1 MFNFRKKSKNKQ
13 QVLKSAA
20 MASSPTQ
27 TLSPVM
33 KAAAMAAATQT
44 LASDPVPSQE
54 VASPTKVSFA
64 ELLIAIRDRSAEK
77 ARDAALTMGTCGD
90 PAAVDVLIEVTCN
103 DDMYFHT
110 VVRAA
115 AVKSLGRIA
124 DPRAMD
130 ALIGATRDTMAEV
143 SDEAI
148 HALAATKDQRAVD
161 PLIRIVRN
169 SDNFFLPNVRRSAI
183 AALKLLGG
191 PAATTELKAVAA
203 NPAEDPTIRA
213 AAQ

>member
-1 MFNFRKKSKNKQ
+1 MFNFRKNSKNKQ
-13 QVLKSAA
+13 QVVKSAT

-27 TLSPVM
+27 TLAPVM
-33 KAAAMAAATQT
+33 KAAAAAAATQT
-44 LASDPVPSQE
+44 MASDPVPSQE
-54 VASPTKVSFA
+54 AASPTKVSFA

-77 ARDAALTMGTCGD
+77 ARDAALAMGTCGD
-90 PAAVDVLIEVTCN
+90 PAAADVLIEVTRN
-103 DDMYFHT
+103 DDQYFHT

-124 DPRAMD
+124 DPRALD
-130 ALIGATRDTMAEV
+130 TLIGATRDTMAEV
-143 SDEAI
+143 SDAAI

-191 PAATTELKAVAA
+191 PEATTELKAVAA